1 MSDSLKKKTA
11 VGVLWSGVERFSA
24 QGIRF
29 LVVIVLARLLTP
41 KDFGLIA
48 MMAIFLGL
56 AQSLVDSGFS
66 QALVRK
72 QDRTETD
79 NCTVFYFNIVVG
91 LILYLI
97 LYITAPFV
105 SSFYDEPQL
114 TKIMR
119 VVSTVVII
127 NSFSVVQRAL
137 FTTSVNFKVQAYAT
151 IFSAVLSGII
161 GIIMAYQGFGVW
173 TLVAQQIIAAFIN
186 TLALW
191 FYSSWRPV
199 LLYSWR
205 SFRELFSFG
214 SKMLLSGLLD
224 TVYVN
229 LYRIVIGKIYNATNL
244 GYYNNAQHFAE
255 LPSSNITSILQRVTY
270 PVLCSIQGEKKRLV
284 KVYRQLLRLSAFI
297 VFPLM
302 CTLAAVASP
311 LIDVLLGEKWH
322 FVATLLVPLC
332 FGMMWYPI
340 HAINLNLLMVAGR
353 SDLFLKLEVIK
364 KILGVTILVSSI
376 PFGLVMMCYATIA
389 SSLLCLFINTYYTK
403 KLIGVGFF
411 MQIYDI
417 MPTLILSISMW
428 CIVSVVDSFITS
440 ILGQL
445 IFGLLL
451 ALAIFIVSVRVFDFK
466 ELSYLNNYIRHRK

>member
-11 VGVLWSGVERFSA
+11 VGVIWSGVERFSA

-284 KVYRQLLRLSAFI
+284 KVYRKLLRLSAFI

-302 CTLAAVASP
+302 CTLAAVTSP

-428 CIVSVVDSFITS
+428 CVVSVVDSFITS
-440 ILGQL
+440 IYGQL

>member
-428 CIVSVVDSFITS
+428 CIVSVVGSFITS
-440 ILGQL
+440 IYGQL